1 MFCQFPVDLVLFHHV
16 CVPIYH
22 FVFVKLAIPYFID
35 VGSYYIF
42 YLLISRVYLCKQWQE
57 LKVFNDHT
65 ALATG
70 VRFGHNASFIASAS
84 MDRSLK
90 IFGL

>member
-1 MFCQFPVDLVLFHHV
+1 MHIAAVEMMMAIKHCSTLEVVVL
-16 CVPIYH
+16 Y
-22 FVFVKLAIPYFID
+22 
-35 VGSYYIF
+35 
-42 YLLISRVYLCKQWQE
+42 RVYMCKQWQE

-70 VRFGHNASFIASAS
+70 VCFGQNAAFIASAS

-90 IFGL
+90 VFSTE

>member
-1 MFCQFPVDLVLFHHV
+1 MILSSSIRLLVF
-16 CVPIYH
+16 
-22 FVFVKLAIPYFID
+22 
-35 VGSYYIF
+35 
-42 YLLISRVYLCKQWQE
+42 LIRVYQAKQWDL

-70 VRFGHNASFIASAS
+70 IRFGSNANYLASSS

-90 IFGL
+90 FYEQLTE

>member
-1 MFCQFPVDLVLFHHV
+1 MVLMCYVDVLCYRV
-16 CVPIYH
+16 
-22 FVFVKLAIPYFID
+22 
-35 VGSYYIF
+35 
-42 YLLISRVYLCKQWQE
+42 YLCKRPPSPEYTVLMCYTDMLCYRVYLCKQWQE

-70 VRFGHNASFIASAS
+70 VRFGHNATFLASAS

-90 IFGL
+90 VFGMA

>member
-1 MFCQFPVDLVLFHHV
+1 MILSSSIRLLVF
-16 CVPIYH
+16 
-22 FVFVKLAIPYFID
+22 
-35 VGSYYIF
+35 
-42 YLLISRVYLCKQWQE
+42 LIRVYQAKQWDL

-70 VRFGHNASFIASAS
+70 IRFGLNANYLASSS

-90 IFGL
+90 FYEQLTPD

>member
-1 MFCQFPVDLVLFHHV
+1 MKTFH
-16 CVPIYH
+16 
-22 FVFVKLAIPYFID
+22 FKLAQFKGNTIYVNVMFDGVITQSSKAAI
-35 VGSYYIF
+35 VVC
-42 YLLISRVYLCKQWQE
+42 RVYMCKQWQE

-70 VRFGHNASFIASAS
+70 VCFGQNAAFIASAS

-90 IFGL
+90 VFSV

>member
-1 MFCQFPVDLVLFHHV
+1 MDTGHVHPLATPLSARALVV
-16 CVPIYH
+16 CVC
-22 FVFVKLAIPYFID
+22 VC
-35 VGSYYIF
+35 
-42 YLLISRVYLCKQWQE
+42 RVYMCKQWQE

-70 VRFGHNASFIASAS
+70 VCFGQNAAFIASAS

-90 IFGL
+90 VFSV

>member
-1 MFCQFPVDLVLFHHV
+1 M
-16 CVPIYH
+16 
-22 FVFVKLAIPYFID
+22 
-35 VGSYYIF
+35 
-42 YLLISRVYLCKQWQE
+42 CKQWQE

-70 VRFGHNASFIASAS
+70 VCFGQNAAFVASAS

-90 IFGL
+90 VFSV

>member
-1 MFCQFPVDLVLFHHV
+1 MLDV
-16 CVPIYH
+16 CACV
-22 FVFVKLAIPYFID
+22 VVRL
-35 VGSYYIF
+35 
-42 YLLISRVYLCKQWQE
+42 YLCKQWQE

-70 VRFGHNASFIASAS
+70 VRFGQNANFIASAS

-90 IFGL
+90 IFGAA

>member
-1 MFCQFPVDLVLFHHV
+1 LAVAGTD
-16 CVPIYH
+16 I
-22 FVFVKLAIPYFID
+22 KL
-35 VGSYYIF
+35 
-42 YLLISRVYLCKQWQE
+42 YLCKQWQE

-70 VRFGHNASFIASAS
+70 VCFGHNATFLASVS

-90 IFGL
+90 LFSL

>member
-1 MFCQFPVDLVLFHHV
+1 MNYLIDFYISFVLFH
-16 CVPIYH
+16 
-22 FVFVKLAIPYFID
+22 
-35 VGSYYIF
+35 
-42 YLLISRVYLCKQWQE
+42 RVYQAKQWDL

-70 VRFGHNASFIASAS
+70 IRFGSDANYLASAS

-90 IFGL
+90 FYQQLSQE

>member
-1 MFCQFPVDLVLFHHV
+1 MC
-16 CVPIYH
+16 
-22 FVFVKLAIPYFID
+22 
-35 VGSYYIF
+35 
-42 YLLISRVYLCKQWQE
+42 RVYMCKQWQE

-70 VRFGHNASFIASAS
+70 VCFGQNASFVASAS

-90 IFGL
+90 VFSV